1 MTIEPVAGTPGLWQA
16 PGWSPG
22 MPGLYAIV
30 VGASAYPWLHGGDRW
45 RHDHADYGLGQ
56 LVSSAATAAALFEW
70 LRDGYI
76 VDGRPLVWAGLLLSP
91 TQAEAAEFAA
101 DGLTHFAPA
110 TYESLR
116 HFILRW
122 TGNMPRDKAPAQQSR
137 SLFFFSGHGLQKN
150 WDALIL
156 PSDYLSQEL
165 GQADTLACI
174 SVEELSRWLHRNPV
188 AEHLLLVDACR
199 NEASPLYE
207 VPGTAHSFL
216 PGLPAKLGAPRVVGV
231 YQATAPN
238 SQAYQLPHSSATI
251 FGQAVLRGLVQAAR
265 PDGGDLVVDFA
276 DLVKFVQPAVKQAL
290 SPPLLDPPLP
300 EPALRPYAQPLILNR
315 LQAPAHALLQPP
327 PVAPEPA
334 DLPAPLAAAVESA
347 SVAAMRS
354 SALHN
359 LRTPLPTARASLA
372 AFDNFSDAHNLFQ
385 SERLTEF
392 WIEGRFRLL
401 DLGSGKEIPK
411 PEVPIQVSQ
420 SRETSEVWLEL
431 ALPPRPGPVVAVFD
445 APDQVSRGRLALPM
459 PCDPHLGMPM
469 DIGLRFL
476 RAEDGRRTLVGL
488 TGRLGDPARM
498 ADQLH
503 EESAKAYG
511 YLWEINR
518 RARFG
523 SLADVA
529 AEASQDELERVL
541 FGKLQHPTAAI
552 SAALLLARSG
562 HLTHRPDWVVNL
574 LQWHEQFA
582 DGPVLAAEMLRA
594 TAQSPR
600 HPETL
605 LAILALLEKM
615 RQRGAPLFAGALD
628 YAWSLLD
635 GVTQNAD
642 TLPEAAKAPAR
653 LQVLEQYLRRLRN
666 ISMPA
671 GQFVVLAG
679 LPRPDWAAGAGT
691 LSLNEML
698 AFHRPAPAG
707 RVEGA
712 PATELSGDEIL
723 QMVREAQATAR
734 ADKQRREAMEVRS
747 GLDTLINAPPLKV
760 ATSASRRRKQAS
772 NAASTASS
780 QAPAGNITAEKT
792 KPKRPAR
799 EGKAEASELRS
810 MKERAT
816 RRSAEPAS
824 KSAKQ
829 PRRPTRSR

>member
-1 MTIEPVAGTPGLWQA
+1 MTIEPVAGTLGLWHS
-16 PGWSPG
+16 PGWSQG

-30 VGASAYPWLHGGDRW
+30 AGASAYPWLYGGDKW
-45 RHDHADYGLGQ
+45 HHAHPDYGLRQ
-56 LVSSAATAAALFEW
+56 LVSSAATAAALFDW
-70 LRDGYI
+70 LRDGYA

-91 TQAEAAEFAA
+91 TRAEAARFAA
-101 DGLTHFAPA
+101 QGLTHFAPA

-116 HFILRW
+116 HFIRRW
-122 TGNMPRDKAPAQQSR
+122 TGYMPRDKAPAQQSR

-156 PSDYLSQEL
+156 PSDYLSRDL

-174 SVEELSRWLHRNPV
+174 SVEELSTWLHRNPV

-216 PGLPAKLGAPRVVGV
+216 PALPAKLGAPRVVGV
-231 YQATAPN
+231 YLATAPN
-238 SQAYQLPHSSATI
+238 SQAYQLPESSATI
-251 FGQAVLRGLVQAAR
+251 FGQAVLDGLEQAAR
-265 PDGGDLVVDFA
+265 PDGGGLVVDFA

-300 EPALRPYAQPLILNR
+300 EPALRPFAETFILNR
-315 LQAPAHALLQPP
+315 LQAPPPAMLQPQ
-327 PVAPEPA
+327 PVAPAPTE
-334 DLPAPLAAAVESA
+334 LPAPLAAAVESA
-347 SVAAMRS
+347 PVAAMRS
-354 SALHN
+354 AALLS
-359 LRTPLPTARASLA
+359 LRADLPTARASLA
-372 AFDNFSDAHNLFQ
+372 AFDNFGDAHKLFQ

-411 PEVPIQVSQ
+411 PKVPIQVSQ

-445 APDQVSRGRLALPM
+445 APDQVSRGRLALPL
-459 PCDPHLGMPM
+459 PCDPHLGIPM

-498 ADQLH
+498 AGQLH
-503 EESAKAYG
+503 EESVKAYG
-511 YLWEINR
+511 SLWEINR

-574 LQWHEQFA
+574 LQWHKQFA
-582 DGPVLAAEMLRA
+582 YGPVLAAEMLRA
-594 TAQSPR
+594 TAHSPR

-605 LAILALLEKM
+605 LAILTLLEKM
-615 RQRGAPLFAGALD
+615 RQRGAPIFAGALD

-653 LQVLEQYLRRLRN
+653 LQVLEQYLRRLRS

-671 GQFVVLAG
+671 GQFVALAG

-691 LSLNEML
+691 LSLNEL
-698 AFHRPAPAG
+698 LVFHRPAPAG

-712 PATELSGDEIL
+712 PAAGLSGHEIK
-723 QMVREAQATAR
+723 QMVRNAQTTAR
-734 ADKQRREAMEVRS
+734 VNKQHHKAVEVRS
-747 GLDTLINAPPLKV
+747 DLDALMNTVPQQM
-760 ATSASRRRKQAS
+760 ATSASRRRKHTS
-772 NAASTASS
+772 SAASAASS
-780 QAPAGNITAEKT
+780 EETDRNIVAEEK
-792 KPKRPAR
+792 KPKSRAQ
-799 EGKAEASELRS
+799 EKKGEASELDSGTERTTQRS
-810 MKERAT
+810 SGQAP
-816 RRSAEPAS
+816 RSAKPT
-824 KSAKQ
+824 
-829 PRRPTRSR
+829 RRPTRGR